1 MGAVQPTAAVG
12 DEERIAR
19 GDPVP
24 SDAPS
29 DTADTA
35 ADQDDTDDEGSD
47 ALKLSISPKRALVSL
62 AFLGALLA
70 RRHRDNAV

>member
-1 MGAVQPTAAVG
+1 V
-12 DEERIAR
+12 R

-29 DTADTA
+29 DTADAA
-35 ADQDDTDDEGSD
+35 ADQDDTDNADDRGTD
-47 ALKLSISPKRALVSL
+47 ALTLSISPKRALVSL